1 VAIKFHPEITL
12 AEHFFDKSGDAWRF
26 ALPRLRQMPIAF
38 EVLALLNIKLLWQ
51 SARHRV
57 PAPCPACGV
66 TRLSR
71 DDNFVL
77 VFLGG
82 GVFDLSGGRN
92 QPHRVTCSACDAAID
107 VLALLDD
114 LNLSAKE
121 RDALLDG
128 PFKKYA
134 PTMSTW
140 VVADV
145 DGKFGL
151 GNTVPEALE
160 PLLGATYENE
170 QRVSRVMHYSREQAT
185 RLAREHSKDMPWR
198 TVEIVPATLE
208 AKNPRW
214 HGGPLAE
221 WELRKIEDGKVAAR
235 IIETK
240 ALDVELE
247 QIRRQRLAEMA

>member
-1 VAIKFHPEITL
+1 
-12 AEHFFDKSGDAWRF
+12 
-26 ALPRLRQMPIAF
+26 MPIAF

-51 SARHRV
+51 SARHRI
-57 PAPCPACGV
+57 PLPCPSCGV

-121 RDALLDG
+121 RDELLSTA
-128 PFKKYA
+128 FRKFA
-134 PTMSTW
+134 PTMSMW
-140 VVADV
+140 IAASVG
-145 DGKFGL
+145 GKHSL
-151 GNTVPEALE
+151 GRTVPLALE

-170 QRVSRVMHYSREQAT
+170 QRLCRVEHYTREQAT
-185 RLAREHSKDMPWR
+185 RLVQEHSKDMPWR
-198 TVEIVPATLE
+198 TVEIDSHTLE
-208 AKNPRW
+208 PLDPYW

-240 ALDVELE
+240 ALDRELSE
-247 QIRRQRLAEMA
+247 IRQRRLSEMA

>member
-1 VAIKFHPEITL
+1 
-12 AEHFFDKSGDAWRF
+12 
-26 ALPRLRQMPIAF
+26 MPIAF

-51 SARHRV
+51 SARHRI
-57 PAPCPACGV
+57 PLPCPSCGV

-92 QPHRVTCSACDAAID
+92 QPHRISCSACDAAID

-128 PFKKYA
+128 PFKKFA
-134 PTMSTW
+134 PTMSMW
-140 VVADV
+140 IAASV
-145 DGKFGL
+145 GGRHSL
-151 GNTVPEALE
+151 GRTVPLALE

-170 QRVSRVMHYSREQAT
+170 QRLCRVEHYTREQAT
-185 RLAREHSKDMPWR
+185 RLVQEHSKDMPWK
-198 TVEIVPATLE
+198 TVEIDSHTLE
-208 AKNPRW
+208 PLDPYW

-240 ALDVELE
+240 ALDRELSE
-247 QIRRQRLAEMA
+247 IRERRLSEMA